1 MDRVTDPFAITRA
14 RRALQQAK
22 LPFSGEVVAANS
34 TRNEVLICGDYV
46 VRINRE
52 PNQRLRREAQLV
64 AELPIRSWTPRIIGH
79 GGDIGADYLIVARR
93 PGQPLSRCW
102 PTMTPRDRRFAI
114 AQLAEA
120 LDDLH
125 HTATPTEVLQLTR
138 TTHLLDDGP
147 GLTLRP
153 LWQAIGTLRRNG
165 RVDQRLLDLIE
176 ETTSER
182 AHLFDD
188 FSTEH
193 LVHGD
198 LTFENILW
206 DGRQITALLDFEW
219 CRGGPA
225 ELDLDSIARYCRY
238 PFAHV
243 PEPASRQQHPQD
255 YANVWAWLTS
265 DLPELFEGPHLAD
278 RLLVI
283 DIAFELHELIAHPD
297 LGSRRELGPLH
308 PLNRL
313 EERLR
318 SLVFQSDL
326 PLVAEPGK

>member
-1 MDRVTDPFAITRA
+1 MERVTDPFAITRA
-14 RRALQQAK
+14 RHALQQAG
-22 LPFSGEVVAANS
+22 LPFEDDVVAANS
-34 TRNEVLICGDYV
+34 TRNEVLLCGNYV
-46 VRINRE
+46 VRVNKE
-52 PNQRLRREAQLV
+52 PNQRLRREAALV
-64 AELPIRSWTPRIIGH
+64 AELPIRSWTPRVVGH

-125 HTATPTEVLQLTR
+125 RTPTPDPLPRLR
-138 TTHLLDDGP
+138 RSTHLLDDGP
-147 GLTLRP
+147 GPTLRP
-153 LWQAIGTLRRNG
+153 LWQAIGELRRKKSAG
-165 RVDQRLLDLIE
+165 HRLIDLIE
-176 ETTSER
+176 STVSER
-182 AHLFDD
+182 AHLFE
-188 FSTEH
+188 FFPTTH

-198 LTFENILW
+198 LTFENIMW

-219 CRGGPA
+219 CRGGPP

-243 PEPASRQQHPQD
+243 PEPAARQQRPDD
-255 YANVWAWLTS
+255 YQNVWSWLSS
-265 DLPELFEGPHLAD
+265 DLPELFDRPNLED

-283 DIAFELHELIAHPD
+283 DIAFELHELVAHPE
-297 LGSRRELGPLH
+297 LGDRKELGPLH

-313 EERLR
+313 DRKLR
-318 SLVFQSDL
+318 SVGF
-326 PLVAEPGK
+326 

>member
-14 RRALQQAK
+14 RRALQQAG

-34 TRNEVLICGDYV
+34 TRNEVMICGDYV
-46 VRINRE
+46 VRVNRE
-52 PNQRLRREAQLV
+52 PNQRLRREAALV
-64 AELPIRSWTPRIIGH
+64 AELPIRTWTPRVLGH

-125 HTATPTEVLQLTR
+125 RTQTPRSVPRLTR

-153 LWQAIGTLRRNG
+153 LWRAIGTMRRDKLA
-165 RVDQRLLDLIE
+165 DQRLIDLIE
-176 ETTSER
+176 SSTSER
-182 AHLFDD
+182 AHLFDS
-188 FSTEH
+188 FSTDY

-198 LTFENILW
+198 LTFENIMW

-225 ELDLDSIARYCRY
+225 ELDLDSIARYCKY

-243 PEPASRQQHPQD
+243 PPPASKQQRPED
-255 YANVWAWLTS
+255 YQNVWSWLTS
-265 DLPELFEGPHLAD
+265 DLPDLFEDPHLDD
-278 RLLVI
+278 RLLVM

-297 LGSRRELGPLH
+297 LGSRKQLGPLH

-313 EERLR
+313 ETRLR
-318 SLVFQSDL
+318 SLVFQADL
-326 PLVAEPGK
+326 PLVTE